1 LRSCHFRPAF
11 WAGLLIA
18 WHPRLMRHCRAT
30 IWASAFSA
38 GAQSA
43 ATHPTLPLTS
53 SSYSLTSSSTHAT
66 HFILSTSRKNTDSH
80 NMALGTSLELEPLHH
95 TFLSTTF
102 WEATGNSC
110 SMDKG
115 CPFPYLF
122 RVQSQTK
129 NLFQILFLLPFFS
142 PPFKFFYSFLH
153 FF

>member
-1 LRSCHFRPAF
+1 
-11 WAGLLIA
+11 
-18 WHPRLMRHCRAT
+18 MRHCRAT
-30 IWASAFSA
+30 IRASAFSG

-43 ATHPTLPLTS
+43 ATHSSSPLTS
-53 SSYSLTSSSTHAT
+53 SSYSLTSSASSTHAT

-80 NMALGTSLELEPLHH
+80 NMALGTCRELLHH

-142 PPFKFFYSFLH
+142 PPFKFFYSLLH